1 MTKELFNKIQELLAN
16 LLNNILIDLDYG
28 KFNTS
33 IDYDYGVSYNYKE
46 YEEDT
51 KVTDEININLNFI
64 DDNYS
69 LEISKYNNN
78 DKFSAFNSG
87 NSFINFCNSIKLD
100 IEQDSKVFSKTTKEL
115 IDKIILIQKE

>member
-1 MTKELFNKIQELLAN
+1 MTKELFDKIQESLAD

-28 KFNTS
+28 KFNTL

-78 DKFSAFNSG
+78 DKFSAFNSE

-100 IEQDSKVFSKTTKEL
+100 IEQDSEVFSKTTKEL